1 MRRLRPRSG
10 AIISPSATELTP
22 ACDTVRVGNGRV
34 PVDVADGASRLQ
46 NGAVMA
52 LIKWTPE
59 MSVGV
64 AEFDR
69 QHQGLV
75 DLVNRLHEHMLAGRG
90 REVLAEVLADL
101 VRYTDVH
108 FAGEERLFILHGYP
122 HMRTHR
128 DEHVALTQK
137 VRALQADVVAGKS
150 FVSLPTLNFLREWLT
165 HHIMQS
171 DMDYKSFFAAR
182 GVR

>member
-1 MRRLRPRSG
+1 
-10 AIISPSATELTP
+10 
-22 ACDTVRVGNGRV
+22 
-34 PVDVADGASRLQ
+34 
-46 NGAVMA
+46 MA
-52 LIKWTPE
+52 LIKWTSD

-64 AEFDR
+64 AELDR

-75 DLVNRLHEHMLAGRG
+75 DLLNRLHEHMLAGRG

-101 VRYTDVH
+101 IRYTDVH

-122 HMRTHR
+122 NMRAHR

-137 VRALQADVVAGKS
+137 VRSLRAEVAAGKS
-150 FVSLPTLNFLREWLT
+150 FVSLPTLNFLRDWLT
-165 HHIMQS
+165 EHIMKS
-171 DMDYKSFFAAR
+171 DMEYKAFFTER